1 MNRTMQLTLIFEV
14 LVFLL
19 ALPGMVLVDHVAWTP
34 ALLAVG
40 GASVG
45 AILASGGLKKSW
57 GYPLGWLVQIGA
69 VAMGLMTSMMYAVG
83 IVFLAI
89 WVMSFVMGRR
99 IEQRPTA

>member
-1 MNRTMQLTLIFEV
+1 MQMILIFEV

-19 ALPGMVLVDHVAWTP
+19 ALPGMVLVEHLDWTP
-34 ALLAVG
+34 VLLAVG
-40 GASVG
+40 AASVA
-45 AILASGGLKKSW
+45 AILASGGLTKSW
-57 GYPLGWLVQIGA
+57 GYPLGWLVQLGA